1 MNIGP
6 TAILNAFLNVCM
18 VGQANLIRPAL
29 GILSILSI
37 ITVTWYFLISLM
49 DETGNSLK
57 ELLRKIV
64 FICAFIF
71 IIRSFPWLVKCVIS
85 GFEWIG
91 NTAGNQANPSV
102 LNDPS
107 EIMIQGIRVCANL
120 VTEISNS
127 DSITVLGHLIVCF
140 AEFLAIMLCF
150 LIIAAQV
157 FLINVELAII
167 TTLGV
172 MLIPFGVWKPTSFMA
187 EKMFGAII
195 AYGVQLMVL
204 SFIIAVAFPLL
215 RMLALPPDP
224 NLLAFVNTF
233 FGAALLAFLSWHA
246 PRMAA
251 GMLAGSPS
259 LSVHNVSSAATRF
272 ITTFRRL

>member
-6 TAILNAFLNVCM
+6 TDLLNAFINICM
-18 VGQANLIRPAL
+18 AGQANLIRPAL
-29 GILSILSI
+29 GILGTLSI
-37 ITVTWYFLISLM
+37 ITITWNVLIWLM
-49 DETGNSLK
+49 DESGSALK

-71 IIRSFPWLVKCVIS
+71 IIRSFPWLIKCVIS
-85 GFEWIG
+85 GFAWIG
-91 NTAGNQANPSV
+91 NTAGNQANASII
-102 LNDPS
+102 NDPT
-107 EIMIQGIRVCANL
+107 EIMRQGVRVCANL

-127 DSITVLGHLIVCF
+127 DSITVLGHLMICF
-140 AEFLAIMLCF
+140 GEFLAIMLCF

-167 TTLGV
+167 TSLGV

-204 SFIIAVAFPLL
+204 SFIIAVAFPFLH
-215 RMLALPPDP
+215 MLALPPDP

-233 FGAALLAFLSWHA
+233 FGAALLAFLAWHA

-251 GMLAGSPS
+251 GLLAGSPS
-259 LSVHNVSSAATRF
+259 LSVHNVGSVATRF
-272 ITTFRRL
+272 ITTFKRL